1 MRRGSGPRTTGY
13 GRTHTQARAVCPT
26 MQQMNAGPEAWREQ
40 TIRIG
45 GRVRQSSRGA
55 TVRVCGRHRALVMR
69 LEQRVEQKLREEET
83 DMGITRKVDAE
94 LIRADRAA
102 GLSQTAIAAKHNCA
116 RSTVSHYLHAKD
128 TSTAGARARPVRASQ
143 RLRNP
148 RIEYR
153 WDPAWGAFDGR
164 SRRRS

>member
-1 MRRGSGPRTTGY
+1 MEGANHPHWGEGSP
-13 GRTHTQARAVCPT
+13 VEP
-26 MQQMNAGPEAWREQ
+26 
-40 TIRIG
+40 
-45 GRVRQSSRGA
+45 
-55 TVRVCGRHRALVMR
+55 GRHCESLREARALVMR